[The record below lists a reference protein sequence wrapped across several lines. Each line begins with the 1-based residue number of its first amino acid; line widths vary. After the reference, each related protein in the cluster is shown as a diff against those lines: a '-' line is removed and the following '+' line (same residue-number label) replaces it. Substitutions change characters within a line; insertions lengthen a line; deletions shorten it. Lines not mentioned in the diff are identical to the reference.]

1 MTIPPRPSLLALAL
15 TLVGA
20 VAVGA
25 AVLTTHTARP
35 APVVV
40 VALAS
45 VALWVAR
52 SVLARLGLDRA
63 ALVCIVLAA
72 LAGASVAA
80 ATDGLTIVPAAVGVL
95 AVLGDLAVPAAG
107 GFALAGAVMVLTAVG
122 AVPVGTAVPAL
133 LAMLGG
139 LTLSVF
145 AGLSRRQFRRAEEQ
159 AALLRERELAMKE
172 EASRVGIARDLH
184 DVLAHSLGGL
194 VVQLDAVDALLEAGD
209 DAAAR
214 TRVVDARRLAVE
226 GLADARR
233 AVAALRAPASAAGS
247 EPADVSGGE
256 VERTLRDL
264 LDAHRALGG
273 EARLTVSGGSRTV
286 ERAPAE
292 ALHRAMQEALSNAR
306 KHAPGAPVDARLEWQ
321 ADRVR
326 LVVSTPLSATAHP
339 ELAPSGGGH
348 GLDGMRER
356 FRALPRGGSAVA
368 ARAGDRFTVTA
379 EAVL

>member
-52 SVLARLGLDRA
+52 SVLARLGLDQA

-273 EARLTVSGGSRTV
+273 EGRLTVSGRSSTV

-306 KHAPGAPVDARLEWQ
+306 KHAPGAPVDARLEWH

-356 FRALPRGGSAVA
+356 FHALPRGGSAVA